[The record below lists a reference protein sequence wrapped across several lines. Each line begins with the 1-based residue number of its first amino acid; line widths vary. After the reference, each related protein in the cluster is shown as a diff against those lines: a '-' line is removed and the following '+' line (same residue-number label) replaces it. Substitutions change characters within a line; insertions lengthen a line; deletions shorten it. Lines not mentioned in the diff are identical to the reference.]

1 MRIAALLLLLS
12 GKPINEPI
20 VVHGPFV
27 MNTEAEGVEA
37 IADLN
42 SGKFGEIVRQL
53 LCSRTQS
60 RPFLLGNSRCK
71 F

>member
-12 GKPINEPI
+12 GKTINEPI

-27 MNTEAEGVEA
+27 MNTEAEVVEA

-42 SGKFGEIVRQL
+42 SGKFGEIAH
-53 LCSRTQS
+53 
-60 RPFLLGNSRCK
+60 
-71 F
+71 

>member
-12 GKPINEPI
+12 RKPINEPI

-27 MNTEAEGVEA
+27 MNTEAEVVEA

-42 SGKFGEIVRQL
+42 SGKFGEIAH
-53 LCSRTQS
+53 
-60 RPFLLGNSRCK
+60 
-71 F
+71 